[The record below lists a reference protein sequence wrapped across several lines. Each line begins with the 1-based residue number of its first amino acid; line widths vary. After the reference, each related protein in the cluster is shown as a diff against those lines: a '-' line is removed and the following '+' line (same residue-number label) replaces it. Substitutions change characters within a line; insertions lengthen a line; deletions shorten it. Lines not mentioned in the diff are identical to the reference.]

1 MAYSFLDQTIIQF
14 DRCVKTLWGQPPGT
28 KRPNPAQHIIE
39 TPLSEAEQKLAAG
52 LMRVNH
58 TGEVCAQAL
67 YLGQAFGTSNLALK
81 QVFFEA
87 AQEEN
92 DHLTWCKQRLDS
104 LSSHTSHLNPL
115 WYGGSFLLGAFAS
128 RCGDGWSLGF
138 LEETEQQVVSHLEG
152 HLSRLPTHDH
162 LSLAIIGQMIVD
174 ETKHATTA
182 TALGAHP
189 LPKAIRVAMKYTAKA
204 MTTIAYFV

>member
-1 MAYSFLDQTIIQF
+1 MTHSFLDQTIIQF
-14 DRCVKTLWGQPPGT
+14 DRCVKTLWGQPIGT
-28 KRPNPAQHIIE
+28 ERPDPAQHIIE

-67 YLGQAFGTSNLALK
+67 YLGQAFGTSNLKLK
-81 QVFFEA
+81 HVFAEA

-92 DHLTWCKQRLDS
+92 DHLTWCKRRLDT
-104 LSSHTSHLNPL
+104 LNSHTSYLNPL
-115 WYGGSFLLGAFAS
+115 WYGGSFLLGIFAS

-138 LEETEQQVVSHLEG
+138 LEETEQQVTQHLQD
-152 HLSRLPTHDH
+152 HLSRLPTDDH
-162 LSLAIIGQMIVD
+162 LSHAIIGQMIID

-182 TALGAHP
+182 TSLGARD
-189 LPKAIRVAMKYTAKA
+189 LPKPIRLGMKYTAKA